1 MDSVAWVPHMELV
14 VAVLWERQ
22 TMMNKRTTTMN
33 GVEKDVVVRQ
43 QLLPVLF
50 LGVSVRLV
58 ALVAV
63 VMDASITEPP

>member
-1 MDSVAWVPHMELV
+1 MELV